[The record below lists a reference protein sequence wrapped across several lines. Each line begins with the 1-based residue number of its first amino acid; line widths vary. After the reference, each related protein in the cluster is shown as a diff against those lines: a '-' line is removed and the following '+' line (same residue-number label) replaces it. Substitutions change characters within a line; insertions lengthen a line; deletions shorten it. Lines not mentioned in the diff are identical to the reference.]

1 MGMASAQVSAILL
14 YVCIIAGGA
23 IADSQN
29 STNDISRP
37 TEVRIG
43 ALFTFDS
50 VIGRAVKPAIELA
63 VADVN
68 ADPSVLSGTKL
79 NVLMQDTNCSGF
91 VGTIEGSYF
100 LLFIIFS
107 FQKAVLFSIEVGHMF
122 LSLVTRHKIS
132 FGELFG
138 MV

>member
-1 MGMASAQVSAILL
+1 VLSCFVQMGSAHLAALL
-14 YVCIIAGGA
+14 CCICIIAGGA

-29 STNDISRP
+29 GTNGVSRP
-37 TEVRIG
+37 AEVRIG

-68 ADPSVLSGTKL
+68 ADPTVLPGTKL
-79 NVLMQDTNCSGF
+79 SLLMQDTNCSGF

-100 LLFIIFS
+100 FLFHQFFFS
-107 FQKAVLFSIEVGHMF
+107 RK
-122 LSLVTRHKIS
+122 LSAFYICKLV
-132 FGELFG
+132 
-138 MV
+138 

>member
-14 YVCIIAGGA
+14 YVCIISGGA

-29 STNDISRP
+29 STNGGISRP

-50 VIGRAVKPAIELA
+50 VTGRAVKPAIELA

-68 ADPSVLSGTKL
+68 ADPGVLSGTKL
-79 NVLMQDTNCSGF
+79 TVLMQDTNCSGF
-91 VGTIEGSYF
+91 VGTIEGLYF
-100 LLFIIFS
+100 LLFHQLFFS
-107 FQKAVLFSIEVGHMF
+107 RSCLESIYVN
-122 LSLVTRHKIS
+122 
-132 FGELFG
+132 
-138 MV
+138 